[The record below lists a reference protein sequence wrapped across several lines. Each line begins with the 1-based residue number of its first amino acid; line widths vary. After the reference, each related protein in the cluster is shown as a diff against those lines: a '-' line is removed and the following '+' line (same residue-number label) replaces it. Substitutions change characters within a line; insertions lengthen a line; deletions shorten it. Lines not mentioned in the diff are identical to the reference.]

1 MVWKLLNNQKVYIMP
16 CRTKHPRPATLPM
29 LLDVWRG
36 WSHLGDL
43 RETKELGAGVAGPLD
58 PLVPLGPRS
67 PKGTVFYHWIGSW
80 NHLKRKPILSYDAP
94 VLYWV
99 KNESIEERP
108 SWKSPESEIEMNWRL
123 RMDADQQFLW
133 HIERAISALDS
144 RIAWKRRSRVWNH
157 SGLPQ

>member
-58 PLVPLGPRS
+58 PLVPFGAKKSQGDGVLPLDWIMKPSETETHIVVWCTSSILGE
-67 PKGTVFYHWIGSW
+67 
-80 NHLKRKPILSYDAP
+80 KRKHRRKAFMKITRIGDWNELKTANGCGSA
-94 VLYWV
+94 VLVTY
-99 KNESIEERP
+99 
-108 SWKSPESEIEMNWRL
+108 WKSDLSIGQSHCLEK
-123 RMDADQQFLW
+123 AKQ
-133 HIERAISALDS
+133 
-144 RIAWKRRSRVWNH
+144 
-157 SGLPQ
+157 GLEP